1 LLGCG
6 RIYRS
11 NFRTFKYLSEHLDEL
26 HGTHLPT
33 PPLHSLPPSG
43 ARTPISQPATA
54 QNDNRG
60 SEGAASA
67 AAATIKAVTISSRP
81 LEAGEAAAAVDAA
94 VVVHGEGKLASLPA
108 NGPPTA
114 AETPAPSVVAAAAAA
129 AEVVPQVPSPAAPA
143 VMPVAITPNKA
154 GTADSLDH
162 RIASAEGTTALG
174 DS

>member
-1 LLGCG
+1 M
-6 RIYRS
+6 
-11 NFRTFKYLSEHLDEL
+11 
-26 HGTHLPT
+26 PT

-43 ARTPISQPATA
+43 ARTPSSQPATA

-114 AETPAPSVVAAAAAA
+114 AETPAASAAAAAAA
-129 AEVVPQVPSPAAPA
+129 AEVAPQVPSPAAPA

-162 RIASAEGTTALG
+162 RIARAEGTTALG